1 MKRLIYIVFLLFG
14 QATASYADTELPI
27 TVVRPTTYDAYANI
41 PVGLTHEKAIRQVP
55 AINPGEYF
63 VPPAVGDIPTSKY
76 GDMVKLGRNI
86 FIDTQH
92 YAKRYVGN
100 GLNCSNCH
108 LQEGRK
114 PYASP
119 MWAAYPMY
127 PMFRNKSRDVQTFEG
142 RVQDCFRFSMNGIAP
157 TLDSPEIKAL
167 TAYAHWLSLGAPIN
181 KELPGRGFA
190 RLAKPRDPTP
200 VNGEKLYKEECAT
213 CHGLDGKGQKFT
225 NRDGYMFPPLWGG
238 DSFNHGA
245 GMSSVKDC
253 AQFSKANMPLGK
265 GWTLT
270 DMEAWDICTYI
281 WLQDRPW
288 DPRFGWFFNIFAPPT
303 GGN

>member
-1 MKRLIYIVFLLFG
+1 MMRLMYIYCLIAGFF
-14 QATASYADTELPI
+14 
-27 TVVRPTTYDAYANI
+27 TVVCSASELSQGEVRPSTYDASANT
-41 PVGLTHEKAIRQVP
+41 PTGLIREKAIRQVP

-63 VPPAVGDIPTSKY
+63 VPPDVSEIPSSKY

-86 FIDTQH
+86 FVDTQH

-114 PYASP
+114 PYAAP
-119 MWAAYPMY
+119 LWAAYPMY
-127 PMFRNKSRDVQTFEG
+127 PEFRNKTRDVVTYES

-167 TAYAHWLSLGAPIN
+167 TAYAHWLSKGAPIN
-181 KELPGRGFA
+181 MELPGRGFA
-190 RLAKPRDPTP
+190 RLSKPREPTP
-200 VNGEKLYKEECAT
+200 VNGEKLYKENCAS
-213 CHGLDGKGQKFT
+213 CHAADGQGQKFAH
-225 NRDGYMFPPLWGG
+225 RDGYMFPPLWGN
-238 DSFNHGA
+238 DSYNHGA

-270 DMEAWDICTYI
+270 DMEAWDVCTYI
-281 WLQDRPW
+281 WLQNRPW